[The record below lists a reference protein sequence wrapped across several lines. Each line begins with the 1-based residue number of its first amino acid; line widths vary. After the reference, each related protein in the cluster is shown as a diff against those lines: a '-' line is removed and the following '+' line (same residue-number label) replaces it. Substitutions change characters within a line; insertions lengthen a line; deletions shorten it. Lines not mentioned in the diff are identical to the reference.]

1 MDELIST
8 LNEFKTDYNQTH
20 FVRNASFKAAADSI
34 QGPARKIFIEF
45 LERSCT
51 AEFSG
56 FLLYKELGRRL
67 KKSNP
72 AVAEVFTL
80 MSRDEARH
88 AGFLNKAMS
97 DFNLALDL
105 GFLTKNRKY
114 TFFKVSGFFSLVP
127 SSGAKRSERRGFLLF
142 PSSER
147 SEAKRAKKLSIF
159 LLRASEQASKAK
171 RRSCLFSFFLSFS
184 LSLFLPSFLPSFL
197 SFSLPAHFPTPRNET
212 KSTSFSL
219 NTLTAQVHHL
229 RDLSLRE
236 DRLLALHLDLPPPAA
251 QPQPRHVPALRVL

>member
-1 MDELIST
+1 MDELVST

-114 TFFKVSGFFSLVP
+114 TFFKVRRLFVFLELFF
-127 SSGAKRSERRGFLLF
+127 
-142 PSSER
+142 
-147 SEAKRAKKLSIF
+147 
-159 LLRASEQASKAK
+159 
-171 RRSCLFSFFLSFS
+171 SCLFFVLFSRPWGQARACRLLRLRWCERPERKKKRRRSFSFSFLSS
-184 LSLFLPSFLPSFL
+184 TPLSLSFLPSFRSL
-197 SFSLPAHFPTPRNET
+197 SLSLSLSLPPLHQPN
-212 KSTSFSL
+212 STR
-219 NTLTAQVHHL
+219 TAQVHHL
-229 RDLSLRE
+229 RHLPFGE
-236 DRLLALHLDLPPPAA
+236 DRLLALHLHLPPPAA
-251 QPQPRHVPALRVL
+251 QPQPRHLPALRGL

>member
-1 MDELIST
+1 MGEEGRGRRYFCCRRRSKRVRRQNAIFQPLSHLLFFLLSLPSPNPTQQLKMDELIST

-67 KKSNP
+67 KKTNP
-72 AVAEVFTL
+72 VVAEVFTL

-114 TFFKVSGFFSLVP
+114 TFFKV
-127 SSGAKRSERRGFLLF
+127 RSFELLF
-142 PSSER
+142 RP
-147 SEAKRAKKLSIF
+147 
-159 LLRASEQASKAK
+159 
-171 RRSCLFSFFLSFS
+171 FFLS
-184 LSLFLPSFLPSFL
+184 LC
-197 SFSLPAHFPTPRNET
+197 
-212 KSTSFSL
+212 
-219 NTLTAQVHHL
+219 
-229 RDLSLRE
+229 
-236 DRLLALHLDLPPPAA
+236 LLARGGKTRGTR
-251 QPQPRHVPALRVL
+251 QQ